1 MGDPSAVAGFPVEK
15 LPVPRDRRFYGRKSC
30 PSRESPGFL
39 PVKVPRFAE
48 QVIFTDEKLPL
59 YRKPSVFPG
68 GKIPCYAQ

>member
-1 MGDPSAVAGFPVEK
+1 MGGTHVAPVFSMEK
-15 LPVPRDRRFYGRKSC
+15 LPVPKDRRFYGRKSC

-39 PVKVPRFAE
+39 PVKVPRFEE

-59 YRKPSVFPG
+59 YRKPSFFRG